1 MNDSEIAEE
10 IAARR
15 AEREQK
21 RKRKKIIIVSAAAVI
36 FAAVLG
42 NIFFGP
48 DRVKGNKTVEIPQGS
63 SMISVADTLKN
74 ENIISKKMK
83 FIAEV
88 IFSGNRG
95 KLKFGK
101 FSFEDGMTYR
111 EVVDTLVTEGAKK
124 ETVTLS
130 IPEGYSIENIITKMT
145 EAGLGDEESINKA
158 LSGDYDYKFLSEIPE
173 KDGQKYKLQG
183 FLFPS
188 TYEFYADSSPETVI
202 DTMLKEFEKQ
212 YLTVADNFDNVYDIV
227 TIASL
232 VEREAKL
239 DSERETIS
247 GVINNRLD
255 KGMKLQLCASV
266 LYVITDGKYDKQK
279 VYYKDLEVK
288 SPYNTY
294 LNAGLP
300 AGPVANPG
308 IKSIKAALEPEKHD
322 YLYYHTNDEKNDG
335 SHIFTKTFEEHEST
349 LAN

>member
-15 AEREQK
+15 ADREQK

-63 SMISVADTLKN
+63 SMISVADTLKK
-74 ENIISKKMK
+74 EKIISKKMK

-202 DTMLKEFEKQ
+202 DAMLKEFEKQ
-212 YLTVADNFDNVYDIV
+212 YLSVADNFDNVYD
-227 TIASL
+227 
-232 VEREAKL
+232 
-239 DSERETIS
+239 IS

-322 YLYYHTNDEKNDG
+322 YLYYHTNEEKNDG